1 MIGHIASVLFHKTDE
16 IPNNKL
22 QIPNQKIKFPALA
35 LLISGGHTELI
46 YLKNWIEKEKIG
58 ETQDDAVGEAFDKVA
73 RMLGLPYPGGPKFQN
88 LPNKPENK
96 ISI

>member
-1 MIGHIASVLFHKTDE
+1 MEYSCNWSKSYDWPHLASVLFHKTDE

-46 YLKNWIEKEKIG
+46 YLKI
-58 ETQDDAVGEAFDKVA
+58 D
-73 RMLGLPYPGGPKFQN
+73 
-88 LPNKPENK
+88 
-96 ISI
+96 